1 MGENEPIPTSVL
13 DMAMDLLALALGG
26 NANEES
32 KVSLEARRGDEN
44 KQRDGSSLVDTD
56 IQTLVGPLPEH
67 RAGGRRRAQH
77 SDHQRDVDGN
87 EGGEANGRKHN
98 VAGVRVHACIL
109 EGGRSEQSGA
119 QSQ

>member
-1 MGENEPIPTSVL
+1 VGENEPIPTSVL

-56 IQTLVGPLPEH
+56 IQTLVGPLPEDQ
-67 RAGGRRRAQH
+67 RPELMRRKPARVKGTNKKEGRG
-77 SDHQRDVDGN
+77 DGR
-87 EGGEANGRKHN
+87 GEKVSVEEFRFRPQKKGWMDR
-98 VAGVRVHACIL
+98 
-109 EGGRSEQSGA
+109 E
-119 QSQ
+119 